1 MIELRMAAGD
11 FTQMRFAYSPVSEAI
26 NSLNMLRLG
35 RVPPL
40 HRGWADIAREHVRG
54 LDTALLRA
62 IVPARRVAMTPPL
75 DINGRTTIEH
85 QLKLVADWPPDLL
98 CAELDSLWQGFPMP
112 AAAREVIADGPS
124 GARRIAA
131 ALRTYWDATIAPYW
145 DQMQAVLDADIA
157 YRARRVALGGIS
169 ALLED
174 LHPQLQLDQST
185 IRINK
190 TSHYECDLTG
200 KGVLLIPCVFAG
212 PNIMFDPGG
221 SGPPTIVY
229 GPRGLGTVWETTGAS
244 RSSEDALSAL
254 MGRGRAAI
262 LRCVELPRTTT
273 ELARVLGL
281 SGATVSVHLSTLK
294 RCGMVTSWRSGRRVL
309 YQRTPLA
316 LSVLSAVSH
325 PPPPDDASSLREDPG
340 GQGPAA
346 SSAAR

>member
-11 FTQMRFAYSPVSEAI
+11 FSQMRFAYSPVSEAI
-26 NSLNMLRLG
+26 DSLNMLRTGL
-35 RVPPL
+35 VHPL
-40 HRGWADIAREHVRG
+40 HRGWADMASERLRG

-62 IVPARRVAMTPPL
+62 IVPARRVVLTPPL
-75 DINGRTTIEH
+75 DIIGRTTIEH
-85 QLKLVADWPPDLL
+85 QLQLVADWPPDLL
-98 CAELDSLWQGFPMP
+98 RAELDSLWQGFPMP
-112 AAAREVIADGPS
+112 AAAREVIADGPA

-145 DQMQAVLDADIA
+145 DQLQAVLDADIA

-190 TSHYECDLTG
+190 ASHYECDLAG
-200 KGVLLIPCVFAG
+200 KGVLLIPCVFAA

-221 SGPPTIVY
+221 IGPPTIVY
-229 GPRGLGTVWETTGAS
+229 GPRGLGTVWETNRAI
-244 RSSEDALSAL
+244 RRFSEDPLSAL

-262 LRCVELPRTTT
+262 LRRVELPRTTT
-273 ELARVLGL
+273 ELARALGL

-316 LSVLSAVSH
+316 FSVLSAVSH
-325 PPPPDDASSLREDPG
+325 PSPPDDASLAPPG
-340 GQGPAA
+340 D
-346 SSAAR
+346 S

>member
-11 FTQMRFAYSPVSEAI
+11 FTRMRFAYSPVSEALD
-26 NSLNMLRLG
+26 SLNMLHSG
-35 RVPPL
+35 RVHPL
-40 HRGWADIAREHVRG
+40 HRGWADMARERLRG
-54 LDTALLRA
+54 LDTALLQAIAPAGRA
-62 IVPARRVAMTPPL
+62 VLTPPL
-75 DINGRTTIEH
+75 DPNGRITIEH
-85 QLKLVADWPPDLL
+85 QLQLVADWPPDLL
-98 CAELDSLWQGFPMP
+98 RAELEGVWQCVPMP
-112 AAAREVIADGPS
+112 AAARELIADGPA

-145 DQMQAVLDADIA
+145 GQMQAVLDADIA

-185 IRINK
+185 IRLNK
-190 TSHYECDLTG
+190 TSHYQCDLAG

-212 PNIMFDPGG
+212 PNVMFDLGG
-221 SGPPTIVY
+221 FGPPTIVY
-229 GPRGLGTVWETTGAS
+229 SPRGLGTVWETNGAS

-273 ELARVLGL
+273 ELARALGL
-281 SGATVSVHLSTLK
+281 SGATVSVHLSTLR

-316 LSVLSAVSH
+316 SSVLSAVSH
-325 PPPPDDASSLREDPG
+325 TE
-340 GQGPAA
+340 
-346 SSAAR
+346 